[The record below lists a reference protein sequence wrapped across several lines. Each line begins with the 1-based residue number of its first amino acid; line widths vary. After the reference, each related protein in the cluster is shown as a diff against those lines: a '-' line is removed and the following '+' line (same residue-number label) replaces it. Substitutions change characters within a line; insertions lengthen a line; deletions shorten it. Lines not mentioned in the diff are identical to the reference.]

1 MVKVLS
7 HDRAWCFSSGISDL
21 RQEASTDTLKTLLL
35 KKKKL
40 LSENKE
46 HWPEY
51 ADQLAVAQVKA
62 GFGQLHKKVSS
73 STKPGS

>member
-1 MVKVLS
+1 VFFFW
-7 HDRAWCFSSGISDL
+7 DQR
-21 RQEASTDTLKTLLL
+21 LKTGSIHRYFKDTSL